1 MMKIKIM
8 ILKKTIQF
16 NNNISPIMVNKIFFF
31 LVFLLTSL
39 IVNAQNTVIKAGHFF
54 DARNGKML
62 ENQIIVIQDGK
73 IKEIGINPKFS
84 DTDRIIDLSNSWVL
98 PGLMDCHVHIT
109 DNLSH
114 RNIQLEQMYVN
125 ESTSLRA
132 IRGSVVAKQFLNN
145 GFTTIKEIGND
156 ANYATAAIIK
166 AIKKGWIQ
174 GPTIVY
180 AGKIIA
186 PYGGQSRDVN
196 PEHAHSWDFE
206 YLDAD
211 TPDEIKKAVRKNIY
225 NGATVIKLVTGDNG
239 IYNQEDIKAAVD
251 EAKKYDIKVTVHAI
265 GGLAATNVIS
275 AGAAGI
281 EHGFE
286 LNNKQLK
293 SMKDKGIFL
302 VGTDFSYDNL
312 YAYGMDS
319 TLAKTLNN
327 NIMNRLKRAYKIGT
341 PMAFGTDIIVNLP
354 ELNRVE
360 SGLKVLE
367 TWKLAEIPASY
378 ILQAMTIKSAE
389 LLGIDKERGILES
402 NYYADIIAV
411 KSNPLNNIESIK
423 TVHFVMKQGKIIRN
437 DKKH

>member
-1 MMKIKIM
+1 MD
-8 ILKKTIQF
+8 
-16 NNNISPIMVNKIFFF
+16 NKILFL

-39 IVNAQNTVIKAGHFF
+39 TVNAQNTVIKAGHFF

-109 DNLSH
+109 DNLPH
-114 RNIQLEQMYVN
+114 RNIQIEQMYAN

-132 IRGSVVAKQFLNN
+132 IRGTVVAKQFLNN

-156 ANYATAAIIK
+156 ANYATADIIK
-166 AIKKGWIQ
+166 AINRGWIQ
-174 GPTIVY
+174 GPTIIY

-186 PYGGQSRDVN
+186 SYGGQSKGVN

-211 TPDEIKKAVRKNIY
+211 TPNEIKKAIRKNIY
-225 NGATVIKLVTGDNG
+225 NGATAIKLVTGDNG
-239 IYNQEDIKAAVD
+239 IYDEEDIKAAVD
-251 EAKKYDIKVTVHAI
+251 EAKKYAAKVTVHTV

-281 EHGFE
+281 EHGFDLTDE
-286 LNNKQLK
+286 QLK
-293 SMKDKGIFL
+293 LMKDNQIFL
-302 VGTDFSYDNL
+302 IGTDFSFDNW

-319 TLAKTLNN
+319 ISAKILNN
-327 NIMNRLKRAYKIGT
+327 NLVDRLKRAYKVGT

-360 SGLKVLE
+360 SSLKVLE
-367 TWKLAEIPASY
+367 T
-378 ILQAMTIKSAE
+378 
-389 LLGIDKERGILES
+389 
-402 NYYADIIAV
+402 
-411 KSNPLNNIESIK
+411 
-423 TVHFVMKQGKIIRN
+423 
-437 DKKH
+437 